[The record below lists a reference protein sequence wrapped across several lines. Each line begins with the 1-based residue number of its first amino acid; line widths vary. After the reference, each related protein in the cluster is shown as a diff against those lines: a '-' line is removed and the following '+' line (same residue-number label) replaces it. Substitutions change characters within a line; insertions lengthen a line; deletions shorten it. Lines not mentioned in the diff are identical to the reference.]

1 MIRRGGRELKKQ
13 KDTSFLARMILFFRG
28 VRARLGELKPLRRIR
43 DRQRALSHYS
53 DSGSCEESRLSYAFG
68 IAKIIS
74 ILCLSLLLIITLL
87 FGSRVISYDKVYY
100 MFKDIGY
107 IKSFDEGTPDELS
120 FSKPV
125 QNQVFGNFK
134 NGLIVAGDSEIKLF
148 TSTGRVTLT
157 AGSDFTN
164 PRIETSKEYALIY
177 DQGRNHFSVYNSF
190 VSLYSEQTDYPIAC
204 ADMSESGAFLIVTK
218 SKIYN
223 SVVKIYG
230 NDFTLLS
237 EYSKNDLVISAS
249 LSSDGR
255 YAAVLS
261 LDASNGSSAVTL
273 NILDC
278 KRETVVATSK
288 YEGYMPYRCDF
299 LSSDRVVMFFDDCF
313 IVANRKGETVNKYDY
328 PASAERIDI
337 MGDTFAIIFSQ
348 NGKNGKKTLEV
359 FGGEGNKS
367 YTDYLDG
374 SVKDMRL
381 ADGSVYVLESR
392 EIIRI
397 NTSLG
402 TRTVRAADA
411 DGLKVVVFPDGRA
424 AVCSQTNA
432 KYISFN

>member
-1 MIRRGGRELKKQ
+1 MQKQ
-13 KDTSFLARMILFFRG
+13 KETSFLAKVILFFRG
-28 VRARLGELKPLRRIR
+28 VRAKLNELKIFGRIR

-53 DSGSCEESRLSYAFG
+53 GSDSCEESKLSYAFG

-87 FGSRVISYDKVYY
+87 FGSRAISYDKVYY

-107 IKSFDEGTPDELS
+107 IKSFGEGTPDELS

-148 TSTGRVTLT
+148 TTTGRVTLT
-157 AGSDFTN
+157 EGSDFTN

-177 DQGRNHFSVYNSF
+177 DLGRNHFSVYNSF
-190 VSLYSEQTDYPIAC
+190 VSLYSEQTDYPIAF
-204 ADMSESGAFLIVTK
+204 ADMSESGSFLIVTK

-230 NDFTLLS
+230 NDFNLLS

-255 YAAVLS
+255 FAAILS
-261 LDASNGSSAVTL
+261 LNANNGSSAVTL

-278 KRETVVATSK
+278 KKNTVLASSE
-288 YEGYMPYRCDF
+288 YEGHMPYRCDF
-299 LSSDRVVMFFDDCF
+299 LSLDRVVMFFDDCF
-313 IVANRKGETVNKYDY
+313 MIANRKGETVGKYDY
-328 PASAERIDI
+328 PAAAERIDI
-337 MGDTFAIIFSQ
+337 RGDTFAMIFSP
-348 NGKNGKKTLEV
+348 NGRNGKKTLEV
-359 FGGEGNKS
+359 FGKEGNRS
-367 YTDYLDG
+367 YTDYIDG

-381 ADGSVYVLESR
+381 SDGCVYVLESR

-397 NTSLG
+397 STSLG
-402 TRTVRAADA
+402 TRTVSAADA
-411 DGLKVVVFPDGRA
+411 DDLKVVVFSDGRT

>member
-1 MIRRGGRELKKQ
+1 MKKQ
-13 KDTSFLARMILFFRG
+13 KDTSFLARLILFFRG
-28 VRARLGELKPLRRIR
+28 VRAKLGELKIFRRIR
-43 DRQRALSHYS
+43 DRQRVLSHYS
-53 DSGSCEESRLSYAFG
+53 GSGSCEESKLSYSFG
-68 IAKIIS
+68 IAKMIS

-107 IKSFDEGTPDELS
+107 IKSFGEGTPDELS

-148 TSTGRVTLT
+148 TSTGRVTMT

-177 DQGRNHFSVYNSF
+177 DGGRNHFSIYNSF
-190 VSLYSEQTDYPIAC
+190 VCLYSEQTDYPIAY

-223 SVVKIYG
+223 SVVKIYD
-230 NDFTLLS
+230 NDFNLLS

-255 YAAVLS
+255 YAAILS
-261 LDASNGSSAVTL
+261 LNANNGSSAVTL

-278 KRETVVATSK
+278 KKNTVLASSE
-288 YEGYMPYRCDF
+288 YEGLMPYRCDF
-299 LSSDRVVMFFDDCF
+299 LSGDRVAMFFDDCF
-313 IVANRKGETVNKYDY
+313 IIANRKGETVSKYDY
-328 PASAERIDI
+328 PSAVERIDVR
-337 MGDTFAIIFSQ
+337 GDTFAMIFSE
-348 NGKNGKKTLEV
+348 NGSNGKKTLEV
-359 FGGEGNKS
+359 FGRDGNRS

-381 ADGSVYVLESR
+381 SQGCVYVLKSR

-397 NTSLG
+397 NISLG
-402 TRTVRAADA
+402 TRTRSAADA
-411 DGLKVVVFPDGRA
+411 DDLKIVVFSDGKTA
-424 AVCSQTNA
+424 ICSQTNA